1 MATDE
6 NEIRTL
12 KYSMQDPV
20 KSPAKVV
27 SESAVVRRP
36 VKSKPLAVARKPGD
50 AYAQALRWSL
60 LATAGV
66 SAGIV
71 AIAYYTGVSAFEV
84 ALVAGALGAFFSCLL
99 RLSYAVETPQAA
111 GAVPVSVADRA
122 IYAVVPPLI
131 GAIAAAFCYIVFA
144 AGFVEGG
151 AFFPRFGCVT
161 VAGCSSFGDF
171 VDNYGPL
178 DAVHYARLCVWAF
191 AAGFAERLVPDRL
204 RSMAARLA
212 SA

>member
-27 SESAVVRRP
+27 SETAAAQRP
-36 VKSKPLAVARKPGD
+36 VKSRTLAVVRKPND

-60 LATAGV
+60 LATVGV
-66 SAGIV
+66 SA
-71 AIAYYTGVSAFEV
+71 AIIGFAYYTSVSAFEV

-99 RLSYAVETPQAA
+99 RLAYAVDSTRSA
-111 GAVPVSVADRA
+111 GSIPVSISDRA

-161 VAGCSSFGDF
+161 VAGCSSFSDF
-171 VDNYGPL
+171 VNHYGPL

-204 RSMAARLA
+204 RSMATRLVPV
-212 SA
+212 